1 MAFRKIV
8 EWYFGEEDKEEIK
21 KYSKEISILFKIKAY
36 NPEIDDFCDFFNIE
50 DFDFIPCIKKWYDE
64 TEDEEFDENVIK
76 ALNSA
81 YDSSVK
87 VRLDDLVKYA
97 NANANANANTNI
109 NVASV
114 RYLLLNTMEYKSM
127 DNVDFVNFI
136 ESCNDEIVQ
145 KFINW
150 LYN

>member
-8 EWYFGEEDKEEIK
+8 EWYFGEEDKEEVK

-36 NPEIDDFCDFFNIE
+36 NPERDDFCDFFNIE
-50 DFDFIPCIKKWYDE
+50 DFDFIPCIKKGYNE
-64 TEDEEFDENVIK
+64 TEDEKFEDFEENAIK

-87 VRLDDLVKYA
+87 VSLDDLIKY
-97 NANANANANTNI
+97 ANANTNI

-114 RYLLLNTMEYKSM
+114 RDLLLDTMEYKNI
-127 DNVDFVNFI
+127 DNEDFVNFI
-136 ESCNDEIVQ
+136 ESCNGEIYQ